1 MQNGQ
6 NTMIIEKNMEMGY
19 YHMETKLECNMIAM
33 KKCIVSLKV
42 IKAKVSCQNKLDSE
56 IESNIDSEDEEERSL
71 EERFYEKR
79 KRS

>member
-1 MQNGQ
+1 
-6 NTMIIEKNMEMGY
+6 MIIEKNMEMGY

-56 IESNIDSEDEEERSL
+56 IESNIEERSL